1 MISKILRR
9 LPFTMLLLVMLS
21 LVALLTETHNAMLSN
36 AWLARLGFAPYDLW
50 ELRFER
56 LFTSAVVTYG
66 GRVFWE
72 AVFMILLSVG
82 LAEWRTGTRRAFLT
96 FIGIHLLVLTI
107 ESLLLALPLRIWG
120 GAIGEAASLARDV
133 GPSAG
138 YFACLG
144 LSCASL
150 TGKWS
155 WISLW
160 LILAGL
166 VAAFFLPPGSG
177 EDILVKTFADIAHV
191 LAFPLGWLSL
201 RIGPAPK
208 ERFDKDSRQAAR
220 PVE

>member
-1 MISKILRR
+1 MIYKILHR
-9 LPFTMLLLVMLS
+9 LPFTLFMLVILS
-21 LVALLTETHNAMLSN
+21 LIALLTETHNAMLSN

-56 LFTSAVVTYG
+56 LVTSAVVTYG

-82 LAEWRTGTRRAFLT
+82 LAEWWTGTRRAFLT
-96 FIGIHLLVLTI
+96 FLGVHLLVLTA
-107 ESLLLALPLRIWG
+107 ESLLLALPLRVWG
-120 GAIGEAASLARDV
+120 GASGEAASLARDV

-144 LSCASL
+144 LACACL
-150 TGKWS
+150 PRKWS

-166 VAAFFLPPGSG
+166 VAAFFLPPGPG
-177 EDILVKTFADIAHV
+177 EDILVKRFADIAHL

-201 RIGPAPK
+201 RIGPAPGH
-208 ERFDKDSRQAAR
+208 RFEITSRRDAR
-220 PVE
+220 P